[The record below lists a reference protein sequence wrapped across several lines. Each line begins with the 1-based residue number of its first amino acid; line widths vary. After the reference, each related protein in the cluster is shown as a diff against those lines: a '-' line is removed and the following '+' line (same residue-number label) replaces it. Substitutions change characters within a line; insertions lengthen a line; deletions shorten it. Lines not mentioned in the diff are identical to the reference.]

1 MSIKTAYLS
10 VDFGANSGRVIVGYF
25 QSDELVLDEVHR
37 FQNRSVK
44 MGNHLYWDFL
54 YLFEEMKTG
63 MKLAVQKGYAIK
75 SVGIDTWGVD
85 FGLIDKEGNLLG
97 NPVSYRDNRTTSLTK
112 ELFTEI
118 DEASHYRET
127 GIQVMEINTLYQ
139 LYSMVK
145 SDSAILKVADKLLFM
160 PDLFSYFLTGVANN
174 EYCIASTSELLDV
187 HKKEWSKD
195 LIKHLNL
202 PSHLFGE
209 IIQPGSVRGKLKPE
223 IAKETG
229 LSSETNVIAVAS
241 HDTASAVLA
250 IPSDKKQIAF
260 ISSGTWS
267 LIGAVVSEPIVT
279 EKARLAQY
287 TNEGGFESIR
297 FLRNITG
304 LWILQSLMKEWA
316 ADGSSLTYDVMLQ
329 EAASANIETII
340 DVDDTSFINPLNMQQ
355 AIIDYCN
362 KHQLDEPKDRGEY
375 VRCVLESLA
384 TKYLEAFKNLQ
395 ELVPETITEL
405 HIIGGGSQN
414 ELLNQLTANRL
425 GIPVIAGP
433 VEATAIG
440 NILVQGLTNNEFG
453 SLMEMKTILKK
464 CITTKVFNPH
474 TKQE

>member
-1 MSIKTAYLS
+1 MSTKTAYLS

-37 FQNRSVK
+37 FQNRLVK
-44 MGNHLYWDFL
+44 LGNHLYWDFL
-54 YLFEEMKTG
+54 YLFEEMKIG
-63 MKLAVQKGYAIK
+63 MKLAAQKGYTVK
-75 SVGIDTWGVD
+75 SIGIDTWGVD
-85 FGLIDKEGNLLG
+85 FGLIDKDGNLLG
-97 NPVSYRDNRTTSLTK
+97 NPVSYRDNRTLGLSK
-112 ELFTEI
+112 ELFAQI
-118 DEASHYRET
+118 DQATHYRET
-127 GIQVMEINTLYQ
+127 GIQVMEINTLFQ

-145 SDSAILKVADKLLFM
+145 NESAVLEVADKLLFM
-160 PDLFSYFLTGVANN
+160 PDLFSYFLTGVASN

-187 HKKEWSKD
+187 HRKDWSKS
-195 LIKHLNL
+195 LIDQLGL

-209 IIQPGSVRGKLKPE
+209 IIKPGTVRGKLKSE
-223 IAKETG
+223 IAEETG
-229 LSSETNVIAVAS
+229 LDSKLNVVAVAS

-304 LWILQSLMKEWA
+304 LWILQSLMKEW
-316 ADGSSLTYDVMLQ
+316 GNEGNGLTYDKLLQ
-329 EAASANIETII
+329 EAASATIETII
-340 DVDDTSFINPLNMQQ
+340 DVDDASFINPKNMQQ
-355 AIIDYCN
+355 AIVDYCS
-362 KHQLDEPKDRGEY
+362 KHQLVEPKNRGEY

-395 ELVPETITEL
+395 SLVPEPISEL
-405 HIIGGGSQN
+405 HIIGGGCQN
-414 ELLNQLTANRL
+414 ELLNQLTANKL

-440 NILVQGLTNNEFG
+440 NILIQGLTDGEYS
-453 SLMEMKTILKK
+453 SLDEMKEVLKK
-464 CITTKVFNPH
+464 CISTKVFKPLI
-474 TKQE
+474 

>member
-1 MSIKTAYLS
+1 MSTKTAYLS
-10 VDFGANSGRVIVGYF
+10 IDFGANSGRVIVGYF
-25 QSDELVLDEVHR
+25 HSNELVLDEVHR

-63 MKLAVQKGYAIK
+63 MRLAAQKGYSIK
-75 SVGIDTWGVD
+75 SIGIDTWGVD
-85 FGLIDKEGNLLG
+85 FGLIDKDGNLLG
-97 NPVSYRDNRTTSLTK
+97 NPVSYRDNRTTGLTK
-112 ELFTEI
+112 ELFTQI

-139 LYSMVK
+139 LYSLVK
-145 SDSAILKVADKLLFM
+145 NDSAILKVADRLLFM
-160 PDLFSYFLTGVANN
+160 PDLFSYFLTGIANN

-187 HKKEWSKD
+187 QKKEWSKS
-195 LIKHLNL
+195 LIKHLGL
-202 PSHLFGE
+202 PPHLFGE
-209 IIQPGSVRGKLKPE
+209 IIQPGNVRGKLKPE
-223 IAKETG
+223 VAEETG
-229 LSSETNVIAVAS
+229 LSSEANVIAVAS

-329 EAASANIETII
+329 EAAAANIATII
-340 DVDDTSFINPLNMQQ
+340 DVDDTSFINPLNMQH
-355 AIIDYCN
+355 AIIDYCS
-362 KHQLDEPKDRGEY
+362 KHQLGEPKNRGEY

-384 TKYLEAFKNLQ
+384 TKYLEAFKCLQ
-395 ELVPETITEL
+395 ELVPEPITEL

-425 GIPVIAGP
+425 EIPVIAGP

-440 NILVQGLTNNEFG
+440 NILIQGLSNHEYG
-453 SLMEMKTILKK
+453 SLNEMKTILKN
-464 CITTKVFNPH
+464 CISTKVFIPNS
-474 TKQE
+474 

>member
-1 MSIKTAYLS
+1 MSIKAAYLS
-10 VDFGANSGRVIVGYF
+10 IDFGANSGRVIVGYF
-25 QSDELVLDEVHR
+25 HHDELVLDEIHR

-44 MGNHLYWDFL
+44 LGNHLYWDFL

-63 MKLAVQKGYAIK
+63 MKLAAQKGYSIQ
-75 SVGIDTWGVD
+75 SIGIDTWGVD
-85 FGLIDKEGNLLG
+85 FGLIDKDGNLLG
-97 NPVSYRDNRTTSLTK
+97 NPVSYRDDRTLGLAK
-112 ELFTEI
+112 ELFAQI
-118 DEASHYRET
+118 DEAAHYQET

-145 SDSAILKVADKLLFM
+145 SDSAILKVADRLLFM

-174 EYCIASTSELLDV
+174 EYCIATTSELLDV
-187 HKKEWSKD
+187 HKKEWSKS
-195 LIKHLNL
+195 LIDHLNL
-202 PSHLFGE
+202 PSHLFGD
-209 IIQPGSVRGKLKPE
+209 IIQPGTLRGKLKPE
-223 IAKETG
+223 IAEETG
-229 LSSETNVIAVAS
+229 LSSNTNVVAVAS

-329 EAASANIETII
+329 EAASANIATII

-355 AIIDYCN
+355 EIIEYCS
-362 KHQLDEPKDRGEY
+362 KHQLDEPKNRGEY

>member
-1 MSIKTAYLS
+1 MSTKTAYLS

-37 FQNRSVK
+37 FQNRLVK
-44 MGNHLYWDFL
+44 LGNHLYWDFL
-54 YLFEEMKTG
+54 YLFEEMKIG
-63 MKLAVQKGYAIK
+63 MKLAAQKGYTVK
-75 SVGIDTWGVD
+75 SIGVDTWGVD
-85 FGLIDKEGNLLG
+85 FGLIDKDGNLLG
-97 NPVSYRDNRTTSLTK
+97 NPVSYRDDRTLGLSK
-112 ELFTEI
+112 EIFAQI
-118 DEASHYRET
+118 DEAFHYRET

-145 SDSAILKVADKLLFM
+145 NESAVLEVADKLLFM
-160 PDLFSYFLTGVANN
+160 PDLFSYFLTGVASN

-187 HKKEWSKD
+187 HRKDWSKS
-195 LIKHLNL
+195 LIDQLGL

-209 IIQPGSVRGKLKPE
+209 IIKPGTVRGKLKSE
-223 IAKETG
+223 IAEETG
-229 LSSETNVIAVAS
+229 LDSKLNVVAVAS

-304 LWILQSLMKEWA
+304 LWILQSLMKEW
-316 ADGSSLTYDVMLQ
+316 GNEGNGLTYDKLLQ
-329 EAASANIETII
+329 EAASATIETII
-340 DVDDTSFINPLNMQQ
+340 DVDDASFINPKNMQQ
-355 AIIDYCN
+355 AIVDYCS
-362 KHQLDEPKDRGEY
+362 KHQLVEPKNRGEY

-395 ELVPETITEL
+395 SLVSEPISEL
-405 HIIGGGSQN
+405 HIIGGGCQN
-414 ELLNQLTANRL
+414 ELLNQLTANKL

-440 NILVQGLTNNEFG
+440 NILIQGLTDGEYS
-453 SLMEMKTILKK
+453 SLDEMKEVLKK
-464 CITTKVFNPH
+464 CISTKVFKPLI
-474 TKQE
+474 

>member
-1 MSIKTAYLS
+1 MSTKTAYLS

-37 FQNRSVK
+37 FQNRLVK
-44 MGNHLYWDFL
+44 LGNHLYWDFL
-54 YLFEEMKTG
+54 YLFEEMKIG
-63 MKLAVQKGYAIK
+63 MKLAAQKGYTVK
-75 SVGIDTWGVD
+75 SIGVDTWGVD
-85 FGLIDKEGNLLG
+85 FGLIDKDGNLLG
-97 NPVSYRDNRTTSLTK
+97 NPVSYRDNRTLGLSK
-112 ELFTEI
+112 ELFAQI
-118 DEASHYRET
+118 DQATHYRET
-127 GIQVMEINTLYQ
+127 GIQVMEINTLFQ

-145 SDSAILKVADKLLFM
+145 NESAVLEVADKLLFM
-160 PDLFSYFLTGVANN
+160 PDLFSYFLTGVASN

-187 HKKEWSKD
+187 HSKDWSKS
-195 LIKHLNL
+195 LIDQLGL

-209 IIQPGSVRGKLKPE
+209 IIKPGTVRGKLKSE
-223 IAKETG
+223 IAEETG
-229 LSSETNVIAVAS
+229 LDSKLNVVAVAS

-304 LWILQSLMKEWA
+304 LWILQSLMKEW
-316 ADGSSLTYDVMLQ
+316 GNEGNGLTYDKLLQ
-329 EAASANIETII
+329 EAASATIETII
-340 DVDDTSFINPLNMQQ
+340 DVDDASFINPKNMQQ
-355 AIIDYCN
+355 AIVDYCS
-362 KHQLDEPKDRGEY
+362 KHQLVEPKNRGEY

-395 ELVPETITEL
+395 SLVPEPISEL
-405 HIIGGGSQN
+405 HIIGGGCQN
-414 ELLNQLTANRL
+414 ELLNQLTANKL

-440 NILVQGLTNNEFG
+440 NILIQGLTDGEYS
-453 SLMEMKTILKK
+453 SLDEMKEVLKK
-464 CITTKVFNPH
+464 CISTKVFKPLI
-474 TKQE
+474 

>member
-1 MSIKTAYLS
+1 MSTKTAYLS
-10 VDFGANSGRVIVGYF
+10 IDFGANSGRVIVGYF

-63 MKLAVQKGYAIK
+63 MKLAAQKGYSIK
-75 SVGIDTWGVD
+75 SIGIDTWGVD
-85 FGLIDKEGNLLG
+85 FGLIDKDGNLLG
-97 NPVSYRDNRTTSLTK
+97 NPVSYRDNRTSGLTK
-112 ELFTEI
+112 ELFTQI
-118 DEASHYRET
+118 NEALHYRET

-145 SDSAILKVADKLLFM
+145 NDSAILKVADKLLFM

-187 HKKEWSKD
+187 HKKEWSKS
-195 LIKHLNL
+195 LIKHLDL

-209 IIQPGSVRGKLKPE
+209 IIQPGTVRGKLKPE
-223 IAKETG
+223 IVEETG
-229 LSSETNVIAVAS
+229 LSSETDVIAVAS

-250 IPSDKKQIAF
+250 IPSDKKQITF

-267 LIGAVVSEPIVT
+267 LIGAVVDEPIVT

-304 LWILQSLMKEWA
+304 LWILQSLMKEWG
-316 ADGSSLTYDVMLQ
+316 DKGESLSYDVILQ
-329 EAASANIETII
+329 EAAAANIETII
-340 DVDDTSFINPLNMQQ
+340 DVDDASFINPMNMQQ
-355 AIIDYCN
+355 AIVDYCS
-362 KHQLDEPKDRGEY
+362 KHKLYEPINRGEY

-384 TKYLEAFKNLQ
+384 AKYLEAFKNLQ
-395 ELVPETITEL
+395 ELLPETITEL
-405 HIIGGGSQN
+405 HVIGGGSQN

-425 GIPVIAGP
+425 GIPVVAGP

-440 NILVQGLTNNEFG
+440 NIFIQGLTNNEFG
-453 SLMEMKTILKK
+453 SLLEMKTILKK
-464 CITTKVFNPH
+464 CISTKVFKPH
-474 TKQE
+474 S

>member
-63 MKLAVQKGYAIK
+63 MKLAAQKGYAIK

-85 FGLIDKEGNLLG
+85 FGLIDKDGNLLG

-187 HKKEWSKD
+187 QKKEWSNS

-202 PSHLFGE
+202 PSHLFSE

-223 IAKETG
+223 IAEETG
-229 LSSETNVIAVAS
+229 MSSETNVIAVAS

-267 LIGAVVSEPIVT
+267 LIGAVVNEPIVT

-329 EAASANIETII
+329 EAASANIETVI
-340 DVDDTSFINPLNMQQ
+340 DVDDAGFINPLNMQQ

-362 KHQLDEPKDRGEY
+362 THQLDEPKNRGEY

-384 TKYLEAFKNLQ
+384 TKYLEAFKNLE